1 MERVDI
7 CAVILLFV
15 VLVLL
20 SIFSTITAYI
30 AGKSEGFS
38 QGVKYYKDGE
48 RAIRSGRVK
57 QVRIID

>member
-38 QGVKYYKDGE
+38 QGVKYYKDAE

-57 QVRIID
+57 VHVID